1 MVTGLKINSKRLV
14 THGVMGVIS
23 LIGCV
28 LASLYLPNATFGEV
42 LTVGLGYVALLLL
55 AVSLIIGPV
64 NLLFKRR
71 NPVNIDLRRD
81 IGIWAGITG
90 LAHVVFSFQVFQNG
104 DILAYFLGKSPAGYT
119 FPTPDLFTFSNYV
132 GLIGTLIMAAL
143 LITSNQLSLRYL
155 KGKRWKFL
163 QRFNYPLAVLVAIH
177 TFGYQAYNLR
187 EMVFIYS
194 VIGLSGLV
202 LVAQLGGVYI
212 SLQRKKQRQLETG
225 SSLPTIS
232 PLQPVKPLNQQVMAR
247 RQFLILS
254 GTAVL
259 TGVTVGVV
267 GGRAL
272 LAGNQAG
279 ALSASNSA
287 GTATA
292 NPPTNTAA
300 PQPAFPT
307 PEARRGDRGQRFG
320 NNGGFR
326 GNPNTGS
333 TSPTNPNTGNP
344 SPANPNTGNSG
355 ATATTPA
362 TGQAPA
368 ASTANGKVVGTLA
381 SIPVGGAVQFTT
393 PDTGEKAFL
402 VHEADGSVKAFSGIC
417 THRPYN
423 LVFDNGQQALMCYLH
438 GVPFN
443 IQNGAPERGPARSAL
458 QSFKVSV
465 DGQGNIVYSNS

>member
-1 MVTGLKINSKRLV
+1 MVTGLKFNSKRLI
-14 THGVMGVIS
+14 THSAMGILS
-23 LIGCV
+23 LMGCG
-28 LASLYLPNATFGEV
+28 LAYLYLPNATFSEV

-90 LAHVVFSFQVFQNG
+90 LVHVVFSFQVFQNG
-104 DILAYFLGKSPAGYT
+104 DILAYFLGKSPTGYS

-202 LVAQLGGVYI
+202 LVAQLSGVFI
-212 SLQRKKQRQLETG
+212 SVQRKKQRQLET
-225 SSLPTIS
+225 SSTFPTIS

-272 LAGNQAG
+272 LSSNQAG
-279 ALSASNSA
+279 TLSASNSA
-287 GTATA
+287 GTATT
-292 NPPTNTAA
+292 NPPTSTMA

-307 PEARRGDRGQRFG
+307 PQARRGDRGQRFG
-320 NNGGFR
+320 NGGFPSDR
-326 GNPNTGS
+326 GGTTGNPNTGN
-333 TSPTNPNTGNP
+333 TSPVNPG
-344 SPANPNTGNSG
+344 AGNSG

-362 TGQAPA
+362 TGQAPV
-368 ASTANGKVVGTLA
+368 ASTSNGKVVGNLA
-381 SIPVGGAVQFTT
+381 SIPVGGAVKFTT
-393 PDTGEKAFL
+393 PDTGENAFL

-443 IQNGAPERGPARSAL
+443 LQNGAPERGPARSAL